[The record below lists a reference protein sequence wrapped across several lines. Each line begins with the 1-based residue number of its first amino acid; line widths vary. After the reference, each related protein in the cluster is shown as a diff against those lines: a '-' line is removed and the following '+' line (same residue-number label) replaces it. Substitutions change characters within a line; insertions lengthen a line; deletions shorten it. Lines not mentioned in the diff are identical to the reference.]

1 MLGSDNKLTHDTEPR
16 VHSSHRARPTPSS
29 MGDLPIAE
37 RRGAATLLK
46 SVGRHF
52 RRINSWSV
60 SEIFVV
66 QSVGDSSPLAH
77 PP

>member
-1 MLGSDNKLTHDTEPR
+1 LSLIGERLGMLGSDKKLTHDTEPR
-16 VHSSHRARPTPSS
+16 V
-29 MGDLPIAE
+29 